1 MVLGTKGSGQG
12 HETMYKQ
19 MLFSMLG
26 IDTDD
31 ATFVDGD
38 TAQIGEGNGTFGSRS
53 TFMGGSALR
62 LAADQVIE
70 KGKVIASHVLEASA
84 GDIEFDKGDFTI
96 GGTDRS
102 VSIQEIAK
110 IAHTPSKL
118 PDGVEPGLS
127 ETSFFKR
134 RHRPFPTG
142 VTSVRWK

>member
-38 TAQIGEGNGTFGSRS
+38 TAQIGEGNDVRLTIDIYGR
-53 TFMGGSALR
+53 SALR

-110 IAHTPSKL
+110 IAHTLK
-118 PDGVEPGLS
+118 
-127 ETSFFKR
+127 TS
-134 RHRPFPTG
+134 
-142 VTSVRWK
+142 